1 MPRRRNRAR
10 RRNPARNAR
19 SAAGRDT
26 NQTLP
31 DAPDSYESQP
41 DSPRPPRDE
50 AFEAEFG
57 AAYRARRF
65 EEGRPPV
72 LEGDLDALIGPDQPT
87 FTDLWTQADERA
99 LDWESSAEKADFAS
113 IDDHHPSLLST
124 WKISLR
130 LFRCSPFDLLSPLR
144 GLCYQRPSGNL
155 DEPQQTLWEEEFC
168 EELCRVM
175 THSIWRGDAHILA
188 MILQY
193 TVICRTDDRRVW
205 DMPAGI
211 AGGGPL
217 SRLEANLKESQ
228 APLPCSVHEM
238 HMAARDDVGASG
250 PHPSVLSHVMAHIGL
265 LTENMDP
272 SPGPR
277 PDPITEYRGLNIYR
291 VKIEDL
297 YMIRAAIDIP
307 CWFGGP
313 MFPTTEA
320 LYDLY
325 LAMSGALDAPSGYDE
340 LASFHQRAWIQ
351 EQRKIITF
359 LGQNGKSTQ
368 DGDM

>member
-19 SAAGRDT
+19 SAADRDT

-31 DAPDSYESQP
+31 EAPDSDSLQP
-41 DSPRPPRDE
+41 DPPGASSDEEIYTDFWSCLSRSAFLRRRSLPCSKEDELALGWDSSP
-50 AFEAEFG
+50 
-57 AAYRARRF
+57 
-65 EEGRPPV
+65 
-72 LEGDLDALIGPDQPT
+72 
-87 FTDLWTQADERA
+87 
-99 LDWESSAEKADFAS
+99 EKVAFAS

-130 LFRCSPFDLLSPLR
+130 LFRCSPFDLISPRR

-155 DEPQQTLWEEEFC
+155 DEPQQILWEEDFC

-175 THSIWRGDAHILA
+175 THPIWNGDAEVLA

-217 SRLEANLKESQ
+217 SRLEADLEESQ

-238 HMAARDDVGASG
+238 HMAARDDVGARG
-250 PHPSVLSHVMAHIGL
+250 PHPSTLSHVMAEIGL

-272 SPGPR
+272 IPGPR
-277 PDPITEYRGLNIYR
+277 PDPVTEYRGLNIYE
-291 VKIEDL
+291 VKREDL
-297 YMIRAAIDIP
+297 SMIRAAIDIP

-313 MFPTTEA
+313 MFATTEA
-320 LYDLY
+320 TYDGY
-325 LAMSGALDAPSGYDE
+325 LALSGAFDAPSGYAE

-351 EQRKIITF
+351 EQRKIITL
-359 LGQNGKSTQ
+359 LGQNGKTAQ
-368 DGDM
+368 DGEL

>member
-10 RRNPARNAR
+10 RRNPTGNAR

-31 DAPDSYESQP
+31 EAPDSDDSQL
-41 DSPRPPRDE
+41 DSPRPSRDE
-50 AFEAEFG
+50 AFEAELG
-57 AAYRARRF
+57 AAGRARRF
-65 EEGRPPV
+65 EEETPPV
-72 LEGDLDALIGPDQPT
+72 LEGDLDALIGPEQPT

-99 LDWESSAEKADFAS
+99 LDWESSAEKVDFAS

-144 GLCYQRPSGNL
+144 GLCYQGPSGNL
-155 DEPQQTLWEEEFC
+155 DEPQQILWDEEFC
-168 EELCRVM
+168 QELCRVM
-175 THSIWRGDAHILA
+175 THSIWRRDAHVLA

-217 SRLEANLKESQ
+217 SRLEANLKKSQ
-228 APLPCSVHEM
+228 PPLPCSVHEM
-238 HMAARDDVGASG
+238 HMEARDDVGANG
-250 PHPSVLSHVMAHIGL
+250 LHPSVLSHVMAHIGV
-265 LTENMDP
+265 LTDA
-272 SPGPR
+272 SPDPR
-277 PDPITEYRGLNIYR
+277 PDPVTEYGGLNIYR

-297 YMIRAAIDIP
+297 YTIRAAIDIP
-307 CWFGGP
+307 CWFGSP
-313 MFPTTEA
+313 MFPTTES

-325 LAMSGALDAPSGYDE
+325 LDLSGAFDAPSGYAE
-340 LASFHQRAWIQ
+340 LASFHRRAWIQ

-359 LGQNGKSTQ
+359 LGQNGKSAS
-368 DGDM
+368 DGGM